1 MTQSA
6 KSSTAKSSIAK
17 ADANLTRSTVAR
29 SKTAKPLPTKKALL
43 LKRLQ
48 RRKGATLQQ
57 LSSEFGWQPHTVR
70 AAISRLRT
78 AGFAVTRG
86 EDRNASIYRIVA

>member
-1 MTQSA
+1 MTKTPKA
-6 KSSTAKSSIAK
+6 KPTKAHPSKAETTPGGAKFTGAK
-17 ADANLTRSTVAR
+17 AVRP
-29 SKTAKPLPTKKALL
+29 KPTKKSLL
-43 LKRLQ
+43 LKRLNT
-48 RRKGATLQQ
+48 RKGATLQQ

-86 EDRNASIYRIVA
+86 EGRNASIYRISA

>member
-1 MTQSA
+1 MTKTIKAKPAKSHPNKDKTTTGITKSTSA
-6 KSSTAKSSIAK
+6 KTG
-17 ADANLTRSTVAR
+17 NLNR
-29 SKTAKPLPTKKALL
+29 TKKAQL

-48 RRKGATLQQ
+48 SRKGATLQQ

-86 EDRNASIYRIVA
+86 EGRNASIYRIAA

>member
-1 MTQSA
+1 MAHS
-6 KSSTAKSSIAK
+6 AKSSIAK
-17 ADANLTRSTVAR
+17 ADVNLTRTTVAR
-29 SKTAKPLPTKKALL
+29 SKTAKPQPTKKAQL

-86 EDRNASIYRIVA
+86 EDRNALIYRIAA